1 MVTDAVGSAISGSC
15 ANTFKKFIFHNS
27 DLFQEDRS
35 LCVSEAATVCLST
48 LNLASCIGKLHI
60 VFSLAAARSRTPS
73 RFIAF
78 FRFRPTKPLVTLVF
92 EYGLNLFR
100 DAVQLTEVSQSW
112 VQTIP
117 SRNEVFRRDVHLS
130 RWLRICSR
138 R

>member
-48 LNLASCIGKLHI
+48 RNLASCIGKLHI
-60 VFSLAAARSRTPS
+60 VFSLAAARSRTLS

-78 FRFRPTKPLVTLVF
+78 FPVSVVRLAKRT
-92 EYGLNLFR
+92 
-100 DAVQLTEVSQSW
+100 AVSADEATRYARV
-112 VQTIP
+112 
-117 SRNEVFRRDVHLS
+117 
-130 RWLRICSR
+130 
-138 R
+138 